1 MNSDSPS
8 MTAGHVRL
16 LTRPLP
22 AHAPAVPLPAP
33 GSMLRVF
40 VGAIAIGS
48 TAAIVGAYYVTLAAS
63 FPPGALG
70 RFLLLLGALVLLS
83 IVGVWLV
90 HRRLSARL
98 VAWLRRPGDAVELAA
113 WRQAINYPAHLSLAV
128 GVSALAVSLVS
139 ALATAVSVGAPHGA
153 ALGLHIAVGGLLAA
167 VLDAIFAWL
176 YTDSATR
183 PLRRAM
189 AVRDPMLPVTGP
201 GIVSLGLAAKMAIV
215 IVGVSLVGSVVAGT
229 LAYRE
234 AAAAIASG
242 NPGSLALDL
251 VLVTATGLA
260 VSLSGC
266 LLVTRHTTEP
276 LRELTTLV
284 TELNPERYTQRGVP
298 MSADEVGHL
307 MAAVN
312 SMLGGLEERDFI
324 KDAFSRYVTRQVTD
338 VVLQGGLELGGE
350 LLTATI
356 LMADIRGFTTLSE
369 KMPPRQV
376 VRMLN
381 RYFTEMV
388 EECME
393 HGGMIDKFIGDAIMV
408 VFGAPVRQA
417 PEQSALSAARAA
429 LGMQRRLERLNEA
442 FAADGLPTLHI
453 GIGIH
458 TGEAI
463 AGNIGAPQRLDY
475 TLIGDV
481 VNTVARI
488 EGACKDVGQDLLL
501 SEATRLLLGERVRV
515 GEPLIVHLKGKAL
528 PSSVY
533 PLFSLVS

>member
-1 MNSDSPS
+1 
-8 MTAGHVRL
+8 MTSEQSHAAGRMRL
-16 LTRPLP
+16 LPRPLP
-22 AHAPAVPLPAP
+22 AHAPAVPLPPP
-33 GSMLRVF
+33 GRPLQIF
-40 VGAIAIGS
+40 AGAIAIGS
-48 TAAIVGAYYVTLAAS
+48 TAAIVGAYYVTLAAR
-63 FPPGALG
+63 FPPSALAQ
-70 RFLLLLGALVLLS
+70 FLAVLAVLVLAS
-83 IVGVWLV
+83 ILGVYLV
-90 HRRLSARL
+90 HRRLSGAL
-98 VAWLRRPGDAVELAA
+98 VAWLRAPGDGVVLAA
-113 WRQAINYPAHLSLAV
+113 WRQAINYPAHISVTVGLSAV
-128 GVSALAVSLVS
+128 AVSL
-139 ALATAVSVGAPHGA
+139 LAAAVTAVTHDDWT
-153 ALGLHIAVGGLLAA
+153 LGLHIAVGGCLAA
-167 VLDAIFAWL
+167 TLDAIFAWL
-176 YTDSATR
+176 YTDWATR

-201 GIVSLGLAAKMAIV
+201 GIVSLGLAAKMTIV

-242 NPGSLALDL
+242 QPGSLALHL

-298 MSADEVGHL
+298 MSADEVGNL

-324 KDAFSRYVTRQVTD
+324 KDAFSRYVTRQVSD

-356 LMADIRGFTTLSE
+356 LIADIRDFTSLSE
-369 KMPPRQV
+369 HMPPRQV
-376 VRMLN
+376 VRVLN

-408 VFGAPVRQA
+408 VFGAPVRQP
-417 PEQSALSAARAA
+417 PEQSALNAARAA
-429 LGMQRRLERLNEA
+429 LGMLGRLEQLNRS
-442 FAADGLPTLHI
+442 FIADGLPALKI
-453 GIGIH
+453 GIGVH

-488 EGACKDVGQDLLL
+488 ESACKEVGENILL
-501 SEATRLLLGERVRV
+501 SETTRQLLGERASV
-515 GEPLIVHLKGKAL
+515 GEARVVHLKGKAR
-528 PSSVY
+528 PTSVY
-533 PLFSLVS
+533 PLLALAT

>member
-1 MNSDSPS
+1 MSDSPS
-8 MTAGHVRL
+8 MTAGAVRL
-16 LTRPLP
+16 LSRPLP

-33 GSMLRVF
+33 GRLLQVF
-40 VGAIAIGS
+40 TGAIAIGS
-48 TAAIVGAYYVTLAAS
+48 TAAVVGAYYITLAAR
-63 FPPGALG
+63 FPPGTLG
-70 RFLLLLGALVLLS
+70 QFFLVLGGLVALS
-83 IVGVWLV
+83 IVGVYAV
-90 HRRLSARL
+90 HLRLSAAL
-98 VAWLRRPGDAVELAA
+98 VAWLRRPGDGVVLAA
-113 WRQAINYPAHLSLAV
+113 WRQAINYPAHLSLTV
-128 GVSALAVSLVS
+128 GLSALAVSL
-139 ALATAVSVGAPHGA
+139 LAAGITSLTTGDL
-153 ALGLHIAVGGLLAA
+153 ALGLHIAVGGTLAA
-167 VLDAIFAWL
+167 ILDAIFAWL
-176 YTDSATR
+176 YTDWATR
-183 PLRRAM
+183 SLRRSM
-189 AVRDPMLPVTGP
+189 AVRDPMLPVSGA
-201 GIVSLGLAAKMAIV
+201 GIISLGLAAKMAIV

-242 NPGSLALDL
+242 NPGSLALHL

-298 MSADEVGHL
+298 MSSDEVGQL

-312 SMLGGLEERDFI
+312 AMLGGLEERDFI
-324 KDAFSRYVTRQVTD
+324 KDAFSRYVTRQVSD

-356 LMADIRGFTTLSE
+356 LMADIRDFTALSE
-369 KMPPRQV
+369 RMPPRQV
-376 VRMLN
+376 VRVLN

-408 VFGAPVRQA
+408 VFGAPVRQT

-429 LGMQRRLERLNEA
+429 LGMRRRLERLNIA
-442 FAADGLPTLHI
+442 FAADDLPALRI
-453 GIGIH
+453 GIGVH

-481 VNTVARI
+481 VNTAARI
-488 EGACKDVGQDLLL
+488 ESACKELGCDLLV
-501 SEATRLLLGERVRV
+501 SDATRQLLGERARV
-515 GEPLIVHLKGKAL
+515 GEARVVHLKGKAK
-528 PSSVY
+528 PTSVH
-533 PLFSLVS
+533 PLLALD